1 MFTNRECKKI
11 KLFDDILTGISCANP
26 ADVMFLIDGSDSI
39 NQQEWNQERNFV
51 ARMIQALDISP
62 STINVGFTVY
72 SSSID
77 RHLPLTPFRPK
88 IVLNAMAKMLDHP
101 TGIATNT
108 AAGIKRVHDEFRNQ
122 PASRSNAPKIM
133 IVITDG
139 SSENP
144 AETIRQAQLAKADGI
159 RIIAVGVGNNVFL
172 EELQEIATN
181 QQKLYRA
188 PDFAALRG
196 IESDIRNMICR
207 GNFIYSWKIL
217 FKNSNTLTSTC
228 VV

>member
-1 MFTNRECKKI
+1 
-11 KLFDDILTGISCANP
+11 
-26 ADVMFLIDGSDSI
+26 MFLLDGSDSI

-72 SSSID
+72 SSIID
-77 RHLPLTPFRPK
+77 GHVGLTPFRPK
-88 IVLNAMAKMLDHP
+88 IVLNAMAKMLQHP

-108 AAGIKRVHDEFRNQ
+108 ASGIAKVRQTFQNQ

-144 AETIRQAQLAKADGI
+144 AETIRQAQMAKAQGI
-159 RIIAVGVGNNVFL
+159 RIIAVGIGTNVFL

-181 QQKLYRA
+181 QQKLYQA
-188 PDFAALRG
+188 PDFAALQG
-196 IESDIRNMICR
+196 IESLIRNMICR
-207 GNFIYSWKIL
+207 GNI
-217 FKNSNTLTSTC
+217 NTK
-228 VV
+228 